1 MSNVI
6 RATIKQ
12 GGGGFKAL
20 FVGWF
25 PSAMKI
31 VPQAGTSFVVYEMVK
46 RRLDSANYEVE
57 EDDE

>member
-1 MSNVI
+1 
-6 RATIKQ
+6 
-12 GGGGFKAL
+12 
-20 FVGWF
+20 
-25 PSAMKI
+25 MKI